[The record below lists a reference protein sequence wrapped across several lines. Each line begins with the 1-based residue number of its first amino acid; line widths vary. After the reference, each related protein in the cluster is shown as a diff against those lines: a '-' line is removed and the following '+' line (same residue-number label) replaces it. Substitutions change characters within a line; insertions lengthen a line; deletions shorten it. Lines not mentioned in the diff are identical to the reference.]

1 MKEFLK
7 LLGRNKKVAVG
18 LFIVLFYIL
27 IALAAPVLTSHDA
40 NKRVARPHQAPS
52 AENVMGT
59 TRMGRD
65 VYHQFIQGTS
75 TSLAVGFSAGI
86 IIVLIGTAL
95 GVSAGYFG
103 GKFDEI
109 VNLVTNIA
117 LVVPQL
123 PLLLVL
129 AAFIGEVSPFTI
141 ALIIGMTSWAWGARV
156 TRAQTLSLRNKEF
169 IHASELAGEPARR
182 IIFVEILPNLASI
195 IGLNFLGSIIFTI
208 ITQATI
214 EFLGLGDPLSVS
226 WGTMLYNAQNS
237 SALIVGA
244 WWEVMVPCVA
254 IAILGMGLA
263 LLNFGIDEI
272 SNPRLRTF
280 SGMKKFN
287 QRIKL
292 IKERRRLAK
301 KPEEEL
307 AKKESVYG

>member
-1 MKEFLK
+1 MKGFLK
-7 LLGRNKKVAVG
+7 LLGRNKKVAFG
-18 LFIVLFYIL
+18 LSIVLFYIG
-27 IALAAPVLTSHDA
+27 IALSSSLLTEHDA

-52 AENVMGT
+52 AEHVMGT

-65 VYHQFIQGTS
+65 VYHQFIRGTS

-86 IIVLIGTAL
+86 IIVIVGTAL

-103 GKFDEI
+103 GKFDDI
-109 VNLVTNIA
+109 VNLVTNVA

-141 ALIIGMTSWAWGARV
+141 ALIIGLTSWAWGARV
-156 TRAQTLSLRNKEF
+156 TRAQTLSIRNKEF
-169 IHASELAGEPARR
+169 IQASELAGEPAWR
-182 IIFVEILPNLASI
+182 IIFVEILPNLSSI

-226 WGTMLYNAQNS
+226 WGTMLYNAQNT

-244 WWEVMVPCVA
+244 WWEVLVPCVA
-254 IAILGMGLA
+254 IAILGVGLA

-280 SGMKKFN
+280 TGMKKFK
-287 QRIKL
+287 QRVKL
-292 IKERRRLAK
+292 TQERKRQAMKSHPDLDK
-301 KPEEEL
+301 KDAIYE
-307 AKKESVYG
+307 